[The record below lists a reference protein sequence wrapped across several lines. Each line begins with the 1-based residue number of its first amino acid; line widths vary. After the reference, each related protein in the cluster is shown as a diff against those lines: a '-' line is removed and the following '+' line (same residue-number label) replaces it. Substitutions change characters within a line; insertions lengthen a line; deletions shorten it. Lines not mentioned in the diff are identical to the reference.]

1 MHPYQASGGNNNL
14 SSGNASTNI
23 PQVTSPTQSNLRQGY
38 LQQVPTQNITN
49 NSYYSRN
56 TSSNVA
62 PNLLPHLSYNGIL
75 PPRTFIGTSP
85 LNGIPPPTYG
95 SQPKQ
100 YQQAQP
106 SNQRLSFRNDQ
117 PQQLD
122 PKQLQKI
129 TSPYQQTSQ
138 PSSSSPPPP
147 QQQQQQQSYYQQSLQ
162 NYSRESSQHP
172 QGQQTRGLLSSGNS
186 SNQINLSASI
196 QQDDHRQH
204 KSNNHKKTN
213 ESNVVPKPIDQIDPS
228 TGKKKRG
235 RPKKFILDPSTNT
248 MIDSTHPNFKQLN
261 KALKDG
267 NIDQDVRSNGN
278 NVTNDMSV
286 LLNSS
291 GTVDG
296 FNDSELKELLKKK
309 DRRGR
314 PRKFPVEETGV
325 TIKGVRINGS
335 GISKT
340 KN

>member
-1 MHPYQASGGNNNL
+1 MHPYQAGGNNNL

-38 LQQVPTQNITN
+38 SQQVPSQNVTS
-49 NSYYSRN
+49 NSYYQRN
-56 TSSNVA
+56 TPSNVA
-62 PNLLPHLSYNGIL
+62 PNLLPHLSYGGIL
-75 PPRTFIGTSP
+75 PPRTFVGTSP
-85 LNGIPPPTYG
+85 LTGVPPPNYG

-106 SNQRLSFRNDQ
+106 SNQRLGFRNDQ

-129 TSPYQQTSQ
+129 SSPYQQSPQ
-138 PSSSSPPPP
+138 SSSSPPPP
-147 QQQQQQQSYYQQSLQ
+147 QQQQSYYQQSSQ
-162 NYSRESSQHP
+162 NYSQNSSQHP
-172 QGQQTRGLLSSGNS
+172 QGQQTRELSSPGNS
-186 SNQINLSASI
+186 NNQVHSSSSTQEDNHKQRKSN
-196 QQDDHRQH
+196 DHKNTH
-204 KSNNHKKTN
+204 KSQ
-213 ESNVVPKPIDQIDPS
+213 VVPKIVDQTDPS

-267 NIDQDVRSNGN
+267 NIDQDVRSNGSS
-278 NVTNDMSV
+278 TTISDMSV

-296 FNDSELKELLKKK
+296 FNDLELKELLKKK

-314 PRKFPVEETGV
+314 PRKFTVEETGV

-335 GISKT
+335 SISKT

>member
-122 PKQLQKI
+122 PKQLQK
-129 TSPYQQTSQ
+129 
-138 PSSSSPPPP
+138 
-147 QQQQQQQSYYQQSLQ
+147 
-162 NYSRESSQHP
+162 
-172 QGQQTRGLLSSGNS
+172 
-186 SNQINLSASI
+186 
-196 QQDDHRQH
+196 
-204 KSNNHKKTN
+204 
-213 ESNVVPKPIDQIDPS
+213 
-228 TGKKKRG
+228 
-235 RPKKFILDPSTNT
+235 
-248 MIDSTHPNFKQLN
+248 
-261 KALKDG
+261 
-267 NIDQDVRSNGN
+267 
-278 NVTNDMSV
+278 
-286 LLNSS
+286 
-291 GTVDG
+291 
-296 FNDSELKELLKKK
+296 
-309 DRRGR
+309 
-314 PRKFPVEETGV
+314 
-325 TIKGVRINGS
+325 
-335 GISKT
+335 
-340 KN
+340 